1 MSSDVHIANR
11 EQALA
16 QAEQVLRH
24 LSEGFVRSGYREAAP
39 SYVRLAQLLAGL
51 HSAEAAPD
59 DERWATLFA
68 MAASS
73 AEILDG
79 MASALRS
86 IAVACSEAVRPID
99 RAIAPAAQNSSAL
112 GASTPAPV
120 PEATAGSATAA
131 EPAHPAREPRT
142 RKAPAAPAK
151 KPRSRP
157 KPTKPAPRKRT
168 P

>member
-51 HSAEAAPD
+51 HSAEAGPD
-59 DERWATLFA
+59 DERWGQLFA

-86 IAVACSEAVRPID
+86 IAVACSEAVRPIH
-99 RAIAPAAQNSSAL
+99 RPTVPAAQDTTAL
-112 GASTPAPV
+112 GTSTRTPA
-120 PEATAGSATAA
+120 PEATAAVPDPIVPAT
-131 EPAHPAREPRT
+131 PVRESRA
-142 RKAPAAPAK
+142 RKASPPTK

-157 KPTKPAPRKRT
+157 TPPKPTRPKKK
-168 P
+168 

>member
-59 DERWATLFA
+59 DERWAKLFA
-68 MAASS
+68 MAASA

-99 RAIAPAAQNSSAL
+99 RATAPAGQDTTAL
-112 GASTPAPV
+112 GVSTRAPVREAMAAVPDPIVPATPV
-120 PEATAGSATAA
+120 PESRA
-131 EPAHPAREPRT
+131 
-142 RKAPAAPAK
+142 RKASPPTK

-157 KPTKPAPRKRT
+157 TPPKPTRPKKK
-168 P
+168 